1 MGVVAEIK
9 DKNRTPA
16 LKDHFTMVA
25 DGMGALQWV
34 VIEPAPVDW
43 VSEVLG
49 GVQLFGNR
57 VLKEYR
63 EKCAN
68 TRSRILTI

>member
-1 MGVVAEIK
+1 MGSVNDIK
-9 DKNRTPA
+9 DKNRTLA

-34 VIEPAPVDW
+34 VIEPTPVDW

-57 VLKEYR
+57 VLKEHR
-63 EKCAN
+63 DKCAN
-68 TRSRILTI
+68 IKNNVTRT